1 MNALMLDVRSDFLKE
16 RRRLGADRWD
26 EMWDG
31 VLHMP
36 PAPIIEHQDFEYD
49 LEAWFRTHWAAHTV
63 GRRVHH
69 DINVAPRGGWPK
81 NYRIPDIV
89 LLDADCPAKNRGAY
103 LEGPPTVTIE
113 IHSPG
118 DEAYEKLPY
127 YAKLGV
133 PEVWIIHRDSRAV
146 EIYGLEGEEYE
157 SLKPAAD
164 GWLHSAAVGVQLR
177 TKRGRKLAIQMIG
190 DPSTLRLL
198 PDR

>member
-1 MNALMLDVRSDFLKE
+1 MHALMLDVPSDFLEE

-31 VLHMP
+31 VLHMA
-36 PAPIIEHQDFEYD
+36 PAPIIEHQDFEFE
-49 LEAWFRTHWAAHTV
+49 LEEWLRTHWACVT

-89 LLDADCPAKNRGAY
+89 LLDVDCPAKNRRDY
-103 LEGPPTVTIE
+103 LEGPPTVAIE

-118 DEAYEKLPY
+118 DEAYEKLPFY
-127 YAKLGV
+127 GELGV
-133 PEVWIIHRDSRAV
+133 PEVWIINRDSRAV
-146 EIYGLEGEEYE
+146 EVRSLHGGDYTLLE
-157 SLKPAAD
+157 PAAD
-164 GWLHSAAVGVQLR
+164 GWLHSRVGVQLR
-177 TKRGRKLAIQMIG
+177 TRRGRKLAIQNKG
-190 DPSTLRLL
+190 KPGTLRLL